1 MINNSKNRFV
11 VRLNLETHHLLPQ
24 SGYIYK
30 KIQKQ
35 ITSSE
40 CKFWLDFFSLRRISY
55 NGSGTPKIIASVIRL
70 VIVPILLKLL

>member
-30 KIQKQ
+30 KIQNKLQ
-35 ITSSE
+35 AVNASFGSI
-40 CKFWLDFFSLRRISY
+40 FFLYAEFHIM
-55 NGSGTPKIIASVIRL
+55 AL
-70 VIVPILLKLL
+70 EHLK